1 MAKNPSSKGMSRKG
15 YWYCK
20 NCNKTKAQV
29 TKREFVRIR
38 GKRICVV
45 CGKKND

>member
-1 MAKNPSSKGMSRKG
+1 MSKGLQSLSG

-20 NCNKTKAQV
+20 HCNQTKAHV
-29 TKREFVRIR
+29 NKREFVRIR

-45 CGKKND
+45 CGKSNGA